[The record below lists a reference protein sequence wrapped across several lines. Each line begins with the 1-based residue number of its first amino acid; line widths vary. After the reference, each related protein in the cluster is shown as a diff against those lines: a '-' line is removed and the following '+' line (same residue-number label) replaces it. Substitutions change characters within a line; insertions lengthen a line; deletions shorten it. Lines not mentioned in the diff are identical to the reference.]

1 MPKRYK
7 TPRNKKRRMYGGNA
21 QLLQKLKSSISEGD
35 IDLFVETLEK
45 LNTDVNTLVIDGNRI
60 MNYIIDTGYDFIND
74 FIKILLINGI
84 NVNLRNDKHDWMS
97 TPVISAVKNT
107 NADALFLLLR
117 YGAILPTER
126 EKLIQIYDMFY
137 SLEPLQSD
145 RLSYFN
151 WRDTFQ
157 VLYSQIKQ
165 NQKLENAKFI
175 SNFTYNT
182 GFDNEQSRLIGEHY
196 NKQQMENLSSDRIN
210 AQMAALT
217 GYIDRL

>member
-1 MPKRYK
+1 MPK
-7 TPRNKKRRMYGGNA
+7 TPRNKKKRMYGGNA
-21 QLLQKLKSSISEGD
+21 QLLQKLKGSISEGD
-35 IDLFVETLEK
+35 VDLFEETLKE
-45 LNTDVNTLVIDGNRI
+45 LNKDVNTLLIDGNKI

-84 NVNLRNDKHDWMS
+84 NVNLRNDEGDWMS
-97 TPVISAVKNT
+97 TPVISAIKNT
-107 NADALFLLLR
+107 NADTLFLLLR
-117 YGAILPTER
+117 HGAILPTER
-126 EKLIQIYDMFY
+126 EKLLQIYDMFY
-137 SLEPLQSD
+137 SFEPSQSD

-165 NQKLENAKFI
+165 NQKLENAKFM

-182 GFDNEQSRLIGEHY
+182 GFDNEQSRRIGEHY

-217 GYIDRL
+217 SYIDRL